1 MKLSDAEWQ
10 IMNALWKKHPATARE
25 LMEEIPPENNWAYTT
40 VKTMLTRLMS
50 KNAVSEHKRGN
61 TSVYEPLVSQ
71 QKARNGALKSLVD
84 KVLGGTLEPVMHY
97 LVEERKLSDK
107 DRRKLIQML
116 EEMDTNPQKEDGHES
131 DQ

>member
-25 LMEEIPPENNWAYTT
+25 LMEEIPPGNDWAYTT
-40 VKTMLTRLMS
+40 VKTMLTRLIS

-97 LVEERKLSDK
+97 LIEEKKLSEK
-107 DRRKLIQML
+107 ERRKLIQLL
-116 EEMDTNPQKEDGHES
+116 EEMDNPAKEDKDGTIK
-131 DQ
+131 